1 MGSERRDALDSTS
14 LCGPLGPEESM
25 ARSKNKQKVKRH
37 AHKIRRKRRLA
48 RKKAAKDAQ
57 A

>member
-1 MGSERRDALDSTS
+1 
-14 LCGPLGPEESM
+14 M